1 MKVILIKDVKS
12 LGKEGD
18 LVNAKTGYARNFLLP
33 NQLAIEATKENVAKW
48 KEEKKIEE
56 QKRQENVKEAQNL
69 KERIEK
75 IELKIKTKT
84 GEGDRLFGAITSKD
98 IAEVL
103 EKEAGISVDKKKVE
117 LKENIK
123 SLKRMT
129 VPIRV
134 YPEIVANLQVEIVK
148 E

>member
-98 IAEVL
+98 IAEAL
-103 EKEAGISVDKKKVE
+103 EKEGISVDKKKVE

-123 SLKRMT
+123 SLKRTT

>member
-48 KEEKKIEE
+48 KEEKKIKE
-56 QKRQENVKEAQNL
+56 QKRQENVKEAQEL
-69 KERIEK
+69 KEKIEK

-98 IAEVL
+98 IAEAL
-103 EKEAGISVDKKKVE
+103 EKEGISVDKKKVE

-123 SLKRMT
+123 SLKRTT

>member
-33 NQLAIEATKENVAKW
+33 NGLAIEATNENMKNW
-48 KEEKKIEE
+48 KEEKKKQEL
-56 QKRQENVKEAQNL
+56 QRQEDVKKAQ
-69 KERIEK
+69 
-75 IELKIKTKT
+75 ELKDQIENTKLEIKTKV
-84 GEGDRLFGAITSKD
+84 GKGDRLFGAITTKD
-98 IAEVL
+98 IAEAL
-103 EKEAGISVDKKKVE
+103 QKQAGISVDKKKIE
-117 LKENIK
+117 LKENIR
-123 SLKRMT
+123 SLKSTT

>member
-48 KEEKKIEE
+48 KEEKK
-56 QKRQENVKEAQNL
+56 RQENVKEAQNL

-98 IAEVL
+98 IAEAL

>member
-98 IAEVL
+98 IAEAL
-103 EKEAGISVDKKKVE
+103 EKEGISVDKKKVE